1 MAARSPTA
9 VGRGR
14 TGPVTAASLALMT
27 ATSSRR
33 GDYSPM
39 VHLRTVPDVF
49 HARVIAARL
58 GADGILTELR
68 GAVGGPYPIGSVSVW
83 VTPADEEIACEL
95 LLADEL
101 EAAFEEVPEGWEPT
115 RSPPDGPARLD
126 GPPGAGGGGP
136 GRHDRGDRGRPAAA
150 LSARPGP
157 DGLTRP

>member
-1 MAARSPTA
+1 
-9 VGRGR
+9 
-14 TGPVTAASLALMT
+14 MT

-68 GAVGGPYPIGSVSVW
+68 GAVGGPYPIGTVSVW
-83 VTPADEEIACEL
+83 VTPDDEEIACDL

-101 EAAFEEVPEGWEPT
+101 EAAFDEVPEGWAPAGARRTILFGWTT
-115 RSPPDGPARLD
+115 RRVLAAVALLVIIGAVMAGRLL
-126 GPPGAGGGGP
+126 P
-136 GRHDRGDRGRPAAA
+136 
-150 LSARPGP
+150 
-157 DGLTRP
+157 

>member
-1 MAARSPTA
+1 MP
-9 VGRGR
+9 
-14 TGPVTAASLALMT
+14 

-68 GAVGGPYPIGSVSVW
+68 GAVGGPYPIGTVSVW
-83 VTPADEEIACEL
+83 VTPDDEEIACEL

-101 EAAFEEVPEGWEPT
+101 EAAFDEVPEGWAPAAT
-115 RSPPDGPARLD
+115 RRTIFFGWTARRVL
-126 GPPGAGGGGP
+126 A
-136 GRHDRGDRGRPAAA
+136 AAA
-150 LSARPGP
+150 LLMMIGAVMAGRLLP
-157 DGLTRP
+157 